1 MPGSL
6 GVKWKTY
13 RFVLKLM
20 EQEPYKKELQLS
32 HILIPDPWRETNW
45 LKLCKLLLCKLGL
58 KKPHITMQ
66 TVQSFSTSP

>member
-20 EQEPYKKELQLS
+20 EQEAYKKELQLS

-45 LKLCKLLLCKLGL
+45 LKLCKLLLCKLG
-58 KKPHITMQ
+58 
-66 TVQSFSTSP
+66 